1 MAYVTTNPPRVK
13 VNGISGSPNWWEYS
27 SADAKATVDASGY
40 FTNGYTLGMRD
51 GDLCFVYDTANKIWS
66 THTVIVAAATTTI
79 DLADGTN
86 VGISTNTD

>member
-1 MAYVTTNPPRVK
+1 MAYSTSNPPRLMVQ
-13 VNGISGSPNWWEYS
+13 GIGTTANRWWQYV

-40 FTNGYTLGMRD
+40 FTDGYALGMRD

-66 THTVIVAAATTTI
+66 AHTVINTSSTTI

-86 VGISTNTD
+86 IGISTNSD